1 MGSVQTLKK
10 DKIMSEFKVKFRG
23 VRGSY
28 PIANKDFLQYGG
40 NTSCVEINV
49 NGHLIILDA
58 GTGLID
64 IGNELIAKYIASATK
79 SEKRTPINA
88 TVLISHIHQDHIQG
102 FTFFRPLHIPSSNI
116 NVFGNV
122 NYNESLADEIS
133 ELLFGKSFPLD
144 LGDIAG
150 NLNIKDLNETEG
162 IILRHG
168 ESPIIKRIENEKDA
182 QLEKEDDVLITC
194 YRSYAHPQEGVLIY
208 KIKYKDKTLVYATDK
223 ESYPGGDKKLIN
235 YARGCNLLIHD
246 AQYTTDDYLDSFVP
260 KQGYGHSTFEMAVDA
275 KKQSGAEKLVFF
287 HFDPSYDDNKLN
299 SIKEQ
304 YKLQEDI
311 ILAYE
316 GLEIDLM

>member
-1 MGSVQTLKK
+1 
-10 DKIMSEFKVKFRG
+10 MSEFNVKFRG

-40 NTSCVEINV
+40 NTSCVEVNV

-64 IGNELIAKYIASATK
+64 VGNRLLKDYISSGLNSA
-79 SEKRTPINA
+79 ERTPIRA
-88 TVLISHIHQDHIQG
+88 TVLISHIHQDHLQG

-122 NYNESLADEIS
+122 NYNESLSDELA

-150 NLNIKDLNETEG
+150 NLNIRDISETEG

-168 ESPIIKRIENEKDA
+168 EDPIIKRIENEND
-182 QLEKEDDVLITC
+182 EKVENDDVLITC
-194 YRSYAHPQEGVLIY
+194 YRSYAHPQEGVLVY
-208 KIKYKDKTLVYATDK
+208 KISYKDKALVYATDK
-223 ESYPGGDKKLIN
+223 ESYAGGDKKLIN
-235 YARGCNLLIHD
+235 FARGCNLLIHD
-246 AQYTTDDYLDSFVP
+246 SQYTTEDYMDSFAP
-260 KQGYGHSTFEMAVDA
+260 KQGYGHSTFDMAVEA
-275 KKQSGAEKLVFF
+275 KNQSGAEKLVFF
-287 HFDPSYDDNKLN
+287 HYDPDYDDAKLN
-299 SIKEQ
+299 SIKEN
-304 YKLQEDI
+304 YKQDENI
-311 ILAYE
+311 MLAYE